1 MNLPPMNRVSDK
13 FRRTLLQVATHC
25 RVEPSDILST
35 SRRREHVLPRQL
47 FQWLLVKDHGM
58 DPSAIATR
66 YATKRTGIYH
76 NVKRIDDLLSAR
88 DALIV
93 CHLAALR
100 SNKVR

>member
-66 YATKRTGIYH
+66 YDKTARNFLGAIY
-76 NVKRIDDLLSAR
+76 
-88 DALIV
+88 
-93 CHLAALR
+93 LAAAVVWL
-100 SNKVR
+100 N